1 MSTVQRIARNT
12 SLLLISQI
20 IGYVLSLFSVAY
32 IARYLGAAGYGIIS
46 FAFAFTT
53 LFSVLADLGL
63 QYLVVRE
70 VARDKSLAPKY
81 LANVNLMKIVL
92 SFITFGLIAL
102 TINLMGYPQQTIYIV
117 YIIGLSVVC
126 GSLASTFYS
135 IFQAYEKMEYQ
146 SLGQVL
152 SAALMFVGVILAV
165 KYHISIIGFSS
176 LYVLAGVVSLI
187 YAIGIFRW
195 KFSSSPSWSRQK
207 IAMDWGFWK
216 MTIKEA
222 LPFGL
227 SSIFVTIFY
236 WISSVMLS
244 SMKGDVDVGWYNA
257 AFRMVLVLLYIPT
270 ALNIVIYPL
279 MSRFHLSSQDA
290 LRLSYEKYFK
300 YMLIL
305 AVPIGVGTTLLA
317 HRIIVLI
324 FGSQY
329 SPSAIALQILVWAA
343 ASIFLGAAFYQL
355 LQSTNNQRKG
365 TIAAAMCMVINIALN
380 LLLIPGYGY
389 KGAAIATLATEGFS
403 LAAGVWFCS
412 RIGYP
417 MPKRLIS
424 TAIKVAV
431 ASSIMAAFIIFSS
444 ALTLPLLIVVSVLIY
459 FLLLLVMGGIDKE
472 DRNLVKAVLS
482 SKEKGLP

>member
-12 SLLLISQI
+12 SLLLVSQI
-20 IGYVLSLFSVAY
+20 ISYLLSFFAVAY

-46 FAFAFTT
+46 FAFAFAT

-70 VARDKSLAPKY
+70 VARDKSLASKY
-81 LANVNLMKIVL
+81 LANVNIMKIIL
-92 SFITFGLIAL
+92 GAITFGLIAL
-102 TINLMGYPQQTIYIV
+102 TINLMGSPQQTVYVVYIV
-117 YIIGLSVVC
+117 SLSVVC
-126 GSLASTFYS
+126 SSLASTFYS
-135 IFQAYEKMEYQ
+135 IFQAHERMEHQ
-146 SLGQVL
+146 SLAQVL
-152 SAALMFVGVILAV
+152 SAALMLAGVVLAV
-165 KYHISIIGFSS
+165 KHHISIIGFSWVYVFASVIS
-176 LYVLAGVVSLI
+176 LV
-187 YAIGIFRW
+187 YALGIFRW

-207 IAMDWGFWK
+207 TALDWSFWK
-216 MTIKEA
+216 VTIKEA

-244 SMKGDVDVGWYNA
+244 SMKGVVEVGWYNA

-317 HRIIVLI
+317 NRIILLI

-329 SPSAIALQILVWAA
+329 SPSTIALQILVWAA
-343 ASIFLGAAFYQL
+343 AFIFVGSAFYQL
-355 LQSTNNQRKG
+355 LSATNNQRKG
-365 TIAAAMCMVINIALN
+365 MVLAGMEMILNVILN
-380 LLLIPGYGY
+380 LSLIPRYGY
-389 KGAAIATLATEGFS
+389 KGSAIATLATEGFA
-403 LAAGVWFCS
+403 LILGVWFCS
-412 RIGYP
+412 SLGYP

-424 TAIKVAV
+424 TAIKVVV
-431 ASSIMAAFIIFSS
+431 ASSLMAAFIIFFHN
-444 ALTLPLLIVVSVLIY
+444 LTLPLLIAVSIVIY
-459 FLLLLVMGGIDKE
+459 FMLLLAMGGIDKE
-472 DRNLVKAVLS
+472 DRNLVRAMLS
-482 SKEKGLP
+482 SKEKVP